1 MIRGLDLY
9 ADAIGSLKGE
19 FLLLAALLFFAGLA
33 SSVVVV
39 HRENSF
45 LLWYPL
51 WIWRRIQHW
60 VRPRDA
66 FMRMVVTIF
75 CLNATSLLA
84 NILSGLLGVL
94 PFVFAYLVGLHV
106 GVIVVV
112 ETGRLNFVA
121 ILLNPVAFL
130 ELPATWISLSL
141 GMELGLSQIGVLSLG
156 EVFPL
161 LRYSLSA
168 YGLLVVPLLVAA
180 AFLEVSII
188 KWGLRLTSRRGE
200 EEGFTEAQENHG
212 EGEG

>member
-19 FLLLAALLFFAGLA
+19 FLLLAALLFFLGLM

-39 HRENSF
+39 RRENKL

-51 WIWRRIQHW
+51 WIWRCIQRW
-60 VRPRDA
+60 VRPRDP
-66 FMRMVVTIF
+66 FIRMVVTIF

-112 ETGRLNFVA
+112 ETGRLNLVTM
-121 ILLNPVAFL
+121 LLNPVAFL

-141 GMELGLSQIGVLSLG
+141 GMELGLVQIGALSAG

-161 LRYSLSA
+161 LRRSLSA
-168 YGLLVVPLLVAA
+168 YGLLIVPLLLAA
-180 AFLEVSII
+180 AFLEVSVI
-188 KWGLRLTSRRGE
+188 KWGLRVASRRE
-200 EEGFTEAQENHG
+200 KEEGVTEVHENHS
-212 EGEG
+212 EGAG